1 MDFIA
6 ILNEYSVISIFVG
19 IAACIITGIIKL
31 PIKNAL
37 NKKVNTLVA
46 ECTVGFVTASESDRA
61 NIITKIQNTQKKYN
75 DLLQDLCIIITVV
88 FSILGILLYHVF
100 THTLVTFTTLDPYT
114 EIVTSCVISELMF
127 AAYEK
132 FGIKTL
138 ALNIIKVIRTKASKQ
153 TTKKLDDVLDRIE
166 RILANDVKLP
176 LTTNQQK
183 LLREKYTEQ
192 TTQNK

>member
-1 MDFIA
+1 MDFIS
-6 ILNEYSVISIFVG
+6 ILNEYSLISVLVG
-19 IAACIITGIIKL
+19 IAVCIITGCIKL

-37 NKKVNTLVA
+37 NKKVNTLTT
-46 ECTVGFVTASESDRA
+46 ECTVGFVTASESDRT
-61 NIITKIQNTQKKYN
+61 NIITNIKNTQKKYN
-75 DLLQDLCIIITVV
+75 DLLQDLCIIIAVV
-88 FSILGILLYHVF
+88 FSAVGILLYHVF
-100 THTLVTFTTLDPYT
+100 THTLTTFTTLVPYR
-114 EIVTSCVISELMF
+114 EIVTSYIVSELIF

-132 FGIKTL
+132 LGIKTL

-153 TTKKLDDVLDRIE
+153 TTKELDVILDRIE
-166 RILANDVKLP
+166 KILANDVKLP

>member
-6 ILNEYSVISIFVG
+6 ILNEYSVISVFVG

-61 NIITKIQNTQKKYN
+61 VIITKIQNTQKKYN

-132 FGIKTL
+132 FGIKNL
-138 ALNIIKVIRTKASKQ
+138 ALNIIKAIRTKASKQ

-166 RILANDVKLP
+166 KILANDVKLP

>member
-6 ILNEYSVISIFVG
+6 ILNEYSIISVFVG

-37 NKKVNTLVA
+37 NKKVNTLIA

-61 NIITKIQNTQKKYN
+61 VIITKIQNTQKKYN
-75 DLLQDLCIIITVV
+75 DLLQDLCIIITVI

-166 RILANDVKLP
+166 KILANDVKLP

-192 TTQNK
+192 TTKNK